1 MDFKIG
7 DLVQSD
13 AAFSGI
19 GKVISLDEVT
29 SFATVGFFESPVKN
43 ASRALEVNL
52 DDLTGAK
59 LFDEANVF
67 LEDPESGVWRR
78 ARYGSKHPNGKHLVL
93 FKRDE
98 SALVDF
104 ADIYFP
110 NFGDSIGPD
119 PLEFL
124 EARCAD
130 TPFFTDRRVPFVSS
144 YIEQRAACRSI
155 SSILSSSVEIEP
167 HQIAVVR
174 RVLQDKVQ
182 CRQ

>member
-1 MDFKIG
+1 LDFKIG

-130 TPFFTDRRVPFVSS
+130 TPFLYRTKG
-144 YIEQRAACRSI
+144 CM
-155 SSILSSSVEIEP
+155 
-167 HQIAVVR
+167 
-174 RVLQDKVQ
+174 
-182 CRQ
+182 